1 MCHVTKPMAALA
13 MRGTLLRAAARGC
26 SQARAS
32 GVIVRSHGQ
41 NLFGDAPE
49 DTGRLAWVVLSIDV
63 PDGGLWT
70 WRTSDIPGAR
80 VTYLA
85 HEWHTW
91 RTSDIPGARVTKLCV
106 ARCSG

>member
-32 GVIVRSHGQ
+32 VVIVRSHGQ

-80 VTYLA
+80 VT
-85 HEWHTW
+85 
-91 RTSDIPGARVTKLCV
+91 KLCV